1 MKRKIISTVL
11 IAGMVM
17 TGCSAT
23 GTPEATTASATEAT
37 TASATEAVTE
47 AIGETTL
54 TETSE
59 ETSADSAQAGGDLK
73 DGSYD
78 ITVDGRNGKMTVTT
92 VIKDGAIAEVKIG
105 DNTET
110 PEVATTALEQLPQA
124 IVDAGTPFVDA
135 VTGATITSDAI
146 MEAVKGAITAAGG
159 NPDSFS
165 KDTGANKSTEVKEL
179 EADVVVVGAGAA
191 GVSAALTA
199 QQNGANVILLEKAAT
214 PGGVSIIAGGPMGI
228 DSKDQQEAGVAG
240 TFTTA
245 DVLKYWQ
252 DYNCWMDDGQLFYN
266 ISNRSG
272 ETIDWLEENGMEFTF
287 MGTEQAAHADGFQ
300 TYHIYKDQENK
311 AGYYTTLIDKFTEA
325 GGQVYFET
333 PATELK
339 AENDAITGVIATA
352 KDGTTY
358 DISCKAVVLGTG
370 GFGANAEMI
379 EEEVGFPLETFTT
392 GTQTGDGA
400 TMSRA
405 IGAGKGK
412 TIQQY
417 HGVTSYSG
425 IQTGQGKDEIAKA
438 IYMPTSVWVN
448 RRAARFCPEDL
459 NYDTALCSNAAAT
472 QGEYF
477 YSIISEDMV
486 KALEEGGA
494 KALDVDTAV
503 AYEPTI
509 PMFSIDEGWTEFRAA
524 LEDGVSKGIVFK
536 GANVSELA
544 ANMGIDAESLEKT
557 LADYNASCENGT
569 DPVYGKASKYMKSLG
584 EGTLYAVKARP
595 VSLGGIGGVLVN
607 SNLQVIKDDGTV
619 IKGLYAAG
627 NDVAEMFNNSY
638 PLVEGVTMMNA
649 LSGGRICG
657 EEAALY
663 AKG

>member
-17 TGCSAT
+17 TGCAAT
-23 GTPEATTASATEAT
+23 GTPEATTASATEA
-37 TASATEAVTE
+37 ATEA
-47 AIGETTL
+47 AGETTAA
-54 TETSE
+54 ETSE

-73 DGSYD
+73 DGSYE

-92 VIKDGAIAEVKIG
+92 VIKDGAIAEVTIG

-110 PEVATTALEQLPQA
+110 PEVATTALEQLPKA

-179 EADVVVVGAGAA
+179 EADVVVVGAGAT

-557 LADYNASCENGT
+557 LADYNASCENGA

>member
-1 MKRKIISTVL
+1 MNRKLISSVL
-11 IAGMVM
+11 VAGLLM

-23 GTPEATTASATEAT
+23 EVPVQTTAATEAGT
-37 TASATEAVTE
+37 TAAA
-47 AIGETTL
+47 AETTAAADTTAESAGTAAAGAEQSL
-54 TETSE
+54 T
-59 ETSADSAQAGGDLK
+59 

-92 VIKDGAIAEVKIG
+92 VIKDGKISEVKIG

-110 PEVATTALEQLPQA
+110 PEVAAAALEQIPEA
-124 IVDAGTPFVDA
+124 IVAAGNPVVDA

-146 MEAVKGAITAAGG
+146 MEAVKGAIKEAGG
-159 NPDSFS
+159 DPDSFT
-165 KDTGANKSTEVKEL
+165 KGTETAKSTEVKEL
-179 EADVVVVGAGAA
+179 EADVVVVGAGAT

-199 QQNGANVILLEKAAT
+199 QQDGAKVILLEKAAT

-228 DSKDQQEAGVAG
+228 DSKDQKEAGVAG
-240 TFTTA
+240 TFSTA

-266 ISNRSG
+266 IANRSG
-272 ETIDWLEENGMEFTF
+272 ETIDWLEDNGMEFTF

-311 AGYYTTLIDKFTEA
+311 ASYYTTLIDKFTEA
-325 GGQVYFET
+325 GGEVYFET

-339 AENDAITGVIATA
+339 ASDDKITGVVATA

-358 DISCKAVVLGTG
+358 DISCQAVVLGTG

-448 RRAARFCPEDL
+448 QRAARFCPEDL

-477 YSIISEDMV
+477 FSIMSEDMV
-486 KALEEGGA
+486 KAVEEGGA
-494 KALDVDTAV
+494 KALGVDTAV

-509 PMFSIDEGWTEFRAA
+509 PMFSIDEGWTDFRAA
-524 LEDGVSKGIVFK
+524 LEDGVEKGIVFK
-536 GANVSELA
+536 GATVAELA
-544 ANMGIDAESLEKT
+544 DNMGVDAETLEQT
-557 LADYNASCENGT
+557 IAAYNASCEEGS
-569 DPVYGKASKYMKSLG
+569 DPVYGKDAKYMQSLG

-607 SNLQVIKDDGTV
+607 SNLQVIKEDGTV

-638 PLVEGVTMMNA
+638 PIVEGVTMMNA

-657 EEAALY
+657 EEAAKY
-663 AKG
+663 VKG

>member
-37 TASATEAVTE
+37 TASATEALTE
-47 AIGETTL
+47 AIGETTV

-245 DVLKYWQ
+245 DVLKYW
-252 DYNCWMDDGQLFYN
+252 
-266 ISNRSG
+266 
-272 ETIDWLEENGMEFTF
+272 
-287 MGTEQAAHADGFQ
+287 
-300 TYHIYKDQENK
+300 
-311 AGYYTTLIDKFTEA
+311 
-325 GGQVYFET
+325 
-333 PATELK
+333 
-339 AENDAITGVIATA
+339 
-352 KDGTTY
+352 
-358 DISCKAVVLGTG
+358 
-370 GFGANAEMI
+370 
-379 EEEVGFPLETFTT
+379 
-392 GTQTGDGA
+392 
-400 TMSRA
+400 
-405 IGAGKGK
+405 
-412 TIQQY
+412 
-417 HGVTSYSG
+417 
-425 IQTGQGKDEIAKA
+425 
-438 IYMPTSVWVN
+438 
-448 RRAARFCPEDL
+448 
-459 NYDTALCSNAAAT
+459 
-472 QGEYF
+472 
-477 YSIISEDMV
+477 
-486 KALEEGGA
+486 
-494 KALDVDTAV
+494 
-503 AYEPTI
+503 
-509 PMFSIDEGWTEFRAA
+509 
-524 LEDGVSKGIVFK
+524 
-536 GANVSELA
+536 
-544 ANMGIDAESLEKT
+544 
-557 LADYNASCENGT
+557 
-569 DPVYGKASKYMKSLG
+569 
-584 EGTLYAVKARP
+584 
-595 VSLGGIGGVLVN
+595 
-607 SNLQVIKDDGTV
+607 
-619 IKGLYAAG
+619 
-627 NDVAEMFNNSY
+627 
-638 PLVEGVTMMNA
+638 
-649 LSGGRICG
+649 
-657 EEAALY
+657 
-663 AKG
+663 

>member
-1 MKRKIISTVL
+1 MKRELISAALV
-11 IAGMVM
+11 AGMVM
-17 TGCSAT
+17 TGCGANA
-23 GTPEATTASATEAT
+23 TPEATTAAQKEETAKESVSEAAAEKTEETTEAGK
-37 TASATEAVTE
+37 AEAG
-47 AIGETTL
+47 AGL
-54 TETSE
+54 T
-59 ETSADSAQAGGDLK
+59 
-73 DGSYD
+73 DGSYE
-78 ITVDGRNGKMTVTT
+78 ITVDGRNGKLTVTT
-92 VIKDGAIAEVKIG
+92 EIKDGKIAQVKVG

-110 PEVATTALEQLPQA
+110 PEVAAAALEQIPEA
-124 IVDAGTPFVDA
+124 IVSAGSPAVDA
-135 VTGATITSDAI
+135 VTGATITSEAI
-146 MEAVKGAITAAGG
+146 MEAVKQAITVAGG
-159 NPDSFS
+159 DPENFTASE
-165 KDTGANKSTEVKEL
+165 TAKSTEVKDL
-179 EADVVVVGAGAA
+179 KADVVVVGAGAA

-199 QQNGANVILLEKAAT
+199 QQAGADVILLEKTAT

-228 DSKDQQEAGVAG
+228 DSKEQEKAGIAG

-266 ISNRSG
+266 IANRSG
-272 ETIDWLEENGMEFTF
+272 ETIDWLQENGMEFAF

-311 AGYYTTLIDKFTEA
+311 LGYYTKLVDKFKA
-325 GGQVYFET
+325 DGGQVFFET

-339 AENDAITGVIATA
+339 AEDDRITGVVATA
-352 KDGTTY
+352 KDGTKY
-358 DISCKAVVLGTG
+358 EISCDAVVLGTG
-370 GFGANAEMI
+370 GFGANADMI

-472 QGEYF
+472 QGEYYF
-477 YSIISEDMV
+477 SIISEDMV
-486 KALEEGGA
+486 KALEESGA
-494 KALDVDTAV
+494 KALDVDIPV

-509 PMFSIDEGWTEFRAA
+509 PMFSIDEGWTGFRAA
-524 LEDGVSKGIVFK
+524 LEDGVQKGIVFK
-536 GANVSELA
+536 GNSVKELA
-544 ANMGIDAESLEKT
+544 ENMGVDVETLEKT
-557 LADYNASCENGT
+557 LADYNASCEKGV

-584 EGTLYAVKARP
+584 DGALYAVKARP

-627 NDVAEMFNNSY
+627 NDVAEMYNNSY
-638 PLVEGVTMMNA
+638 PLVEGVSMMNA
-649 LSGGRICG
+649 LTGGRICG
-657 EEAALY
+657 EEAANY
-663 AKG
+663 VKG

>member
-17 TGCSAT
+17 TGCAAT
-23 GTPEATTASATEAT
+23 GTPEATTASATEA
-37 TASATEAVTE
+37 STEA
-47 AIGETTL
+47 AGETTAAA
-54 TETSE
+54 ETGE
-59 ETSADSAQAGGDLK
+59 ETQADGAEAGGDLK

-179 EADVVVVGAGAA
+179 EADVVVVGAGAT

-557 LADYNASCENGT
+557 LADYNASCENGA

-657 EEAALY
+657 EEAANY

>member
-1 MKRKIISTVL
+1 
-11 IAGMVM
+11 M
-17 TGCSAT
+17 TGCAAT
-23 GTPEATTASATEAT
+23 GTPEATTAST
-37 TASATEAVTE
+37 TKAVTE
-47 AIGETTL
+47 AAGETTV

-165 KDTGANKSTEVKEL
+165 KDTGTNKSTEVKEL
-179 EADVVVVGAGAA
+179 EADVVVVGAGAT

-524 LEDGVSKGIVFK
+524 LEDGVSQGIVFK

-544 ANMGIDAESLEKT
+544 ANMGIDAETLEKT
-557 LADYNASCENGT
+557 LADYNASCENGA

-657 EEAALY
+657 EEAANY

>member
-1 MKRKIISTVL
+1 MKRELISAAL
-11 IAGMVM
+11 AAGMVM
-17 TGCSAT
+17 TGCGAT
-23 GTPEATTASATEAT
+23 TTPEATTAAQNTETTAEQTTSEAAAEKTEETTEAGK
-37 TASATEAVTE
+37 AEAG
-47 AIGETTL
+47 AGL
-54 TETSE
+54 T
-59 ETSADSAQAGGDLK
+59 
-73 DGSYD
+73 DGSYE
-78 ITVDGRNGKMTVTT
+78 ITVDGRNGKLTVTT
-92 VIKDGAIAEVKIG
+92 EIKDGKIAQVKVG

-110 PEVATTALEQLPQA
+110 PEVAAAALEQIPEA
-124 IVDAGTPFVDA
+124 IVSAGSPAVDA
-135 VTGATITSDAI
+135 VTGATITSEAI
-146 MEAVKGAITAAGG
+146 MEAVKQAITAAGG
-159 NPDSFS
+159 DPENFTASE
-165 KDTGANKSTEVKEL
+165 TAKSTEVKDL
-179 EADVVVVGAGAA
+179 KADVVVVGAGAA

-199 QQNGANVILLEKAAT
+199 QQAGAEVILLEKAAT

-228 DSKDQQEAGVAG
+228 DSKDQKEAGVAG

-266 ISNRSG
+266 IANRSG
-272 ETIDWLEENGMEFTF
+272 ETIDWLEDNGMEFTF

-311 AGYYTTLIDKFTEA
+311 LGYYTKLVDKFKA
-325 GGQVYFET
+325 DGGQVFFET

-339 AENDAITGVIATA
+339 AENDKITGVVAVS

-358 DISCKAVVLGTG
+358 EISCDAVVLGTG
-370 GFGANAEMI
+370 GFGANADMI

-472 QGEYF
+472 QGEYYF
-477 YSIISEDMV
+477 SIISEDMV

-494 KALDVDTAV
+494 KALDVDIPV

-509 PMFSIDEGWTEFRAA
+509 PMFSIDEGWTGFRAA
-524 LEDGVSKGIVFK
+524 LEDGVQKGIVFK
-536 GANVSELA
+536 GNSVKELA
-544 ANMGIDAESLEKT
+544 ENMGVDVETLEKT
-557 LADYNASCENGT
+557 LADYNASCEKGV

-584 EGTLYAVKARP
+584 DGVLYAVKARP

-627 NDVAEMFNNSY
+627 NDVAEMYNNSY
-638 PLVEGVTMMNA
+638 PLVEGVSMMNA
-649 LSGGRICG
+649 LTGGRICG
-657 EEAALY
+657 EEAANY
-663 AKG
+663 VKG

>member
-1 MKRKIISTVL
+1 MKRELISAAL
-11 IAGMVM
+11 AAGMVM
-17 TGCSAT
+17 TGCGAT
-23 GTPEATTASATEAT
+23 TTPEATTAAQNTETTAEQTTSEAAAEKTEETTEAGK
-37 TASATEAVTE
+37 AEAG
-47 AIGETTL
+47 AGL
-54 TETSE
+54 T
-59 ETSADSAQAGGDLK
+59 
-73 DGSYD
+73 DGSYE
-78 ITVDGRNGKMTVTT
+78 ITVDGRNGKLTVTT
-92 VIKDGAIAEVKIG
+92 EIKDGKIAQVKIG

-110 PEVATTALEQLPQA
+110 PEVAAAALEQIPEA
-124 IVDAGTPFVDA
+124 IVSAGSPAVDA
-135 VTGATITSDAI
+135 VTGATITSEAI
-146 MEAVKGAITAAGG
+146 MEAVKQAITAAGG
-159 NPDSFS
+159 DPENFTASE
-165 KDTGANKSTEVKEL
+165 TAKSTEVKDL
-179 EADVVVVGAGAA
+179 KADVVVVGAGAT

-199 QQNGANVILLEKAAT
+199 QQAGADVILLEKAAT

-228 DSKDQQEAGVAG
+228 DSKEQEKAGVAG

-266 ISNRSG
+266 IASRSG
-272 ETIDWLEENGMEFTF
+272 EVIDWLQENGMEFTF
-287 MGTEQAAHADGFQ
+287 MGTEQAAHADGYK

-311 AGYYTTLIDKFTEA
+311 LGYYTKLVDKFKEE
-325 GGQVYFET
+325 GGKVFFET

-339 AENDAITGVIATA
+339 AEDDRITGVVATA
-352 KDGTTY
+352 KDGTKY
-358 DISCKAVVLGTG
+358 EISCDAVVLGTG
-370 GFGANAEMI
+370 GFGANADMI

-472 QGEYF
+472 QGEYYF
-477 YSIISEDMV
+477 SIISEDMV

-494 KALDVDTAV
+494 KALDVDIPV

-509 PMFSIDEGWTEFRAA
+509 PMFSIDEGWTGFRAA
-524 LEDGVSKGIVFK
+524 LEDGAQKGIVFK
-536 GANVSELA
+536 GNSVKELA
-544 ANMGIDAESLEKT
+544 ENMGVDAETLEKT
-557 LADYNASCENGT
+557 LADYNASCEKGV

-584 EGTLYAVKARP
+584 DGVLYAVKARP

-627 NDVAEMFNNSY
+627 NDVAEMYNNSY
-638 PLVEGVTMMNA
+638 PLVEGVSMMNA
-649 LSGGRICG
+649 LTGGRICG
-657 EEAALY
+657 EEAANY
-663 AKG
+663 VKG

>member
-1 MKRKIISTVL
+1 MKRELISAAL
-11 IAGMVM
+11 AAGMVM
-17 TGCSAT
+17 TGCGAT
-23 GTPEATTASATEAT
+23 TTPEATTAAQNTETTAEQTTSEAAAEKTEETTEAGK
-37 TASATEAVTE
+37 AEAG
-47 AIGETTL
+47 AGL
-54 TETSE
+54 T
-59 ETSADSAQAGGDLK
+59 
-73 DGSYD
+73 DGSYE
-78 ITVDGRNGKMTVTT
+78 ITVDGRNGKLTVTT
-92 VIKDGAIAEVKIG
+92 EIKDGKIAQVKVG

-110 PEVATTALEQLPQA
+110 PEVAAAALEQIPEA
-124 IVDAGTPFVDA
+124 IVSAGSPAVDA
-135 VTGATITSDAI
+135 VTGATITSEAI
-146 MEAVKGAITAAGG
+146 MEAVKQAITAAGG
-159 NPDSFS
+159 DPENFTASE
-165 KDTGANKSTEVKEL
+165 TAKSTEVKEL
-179 EADVVVVGAGAA
+179 KADVVVVGAGAA

-199 QQNGANVILLEKAAT
+199 QQAGVDVILLEKAAT

-228 DSKDQQEAGVAG
+228 DSKEQEKAGVAG

-266 ISNRSG
+266 IANRSG
-272 ETIDWLEENGMEFTF
+272 ETIDWLQENGMEFAF

-311 AGYYTTLIDKFTEA
+311 LGYYTKLVDKFKA
-325 GGQVYFET
+325 DGGQVFFET

-339 AENDAITGVIATA
+339 AEDDRITGVVATA
-352 KDGTTY
+352 KDGTKY
-358 DISCKAVVLGTG
+358 EISCDAVVLGTG
-370 GFGANAEMI
+370 GFGANADMI

-448 RRAARFCPEDL
+448 KRAARFCPEDL

-472 QGEYF
+472 QGEYYF
-477 YSIISEDMV
+477 SIISEDMV

-494 KALDVDTAV
+494 KALDVDIPV

-509 PMFSIDEGWTEFRAA
+509 PMFSIDEGWTGFRAA
-524 LEDGVSKGIVFK
+524 LEDGVQKGIVFK
-536 GANVSELA
+536 GNSVKELA
-544 ANMGIDAESLEKT
+544 ENMGVDAETLEKT
-557 LADYNASCENGT
+557 LADYNASCEKGV
-569 DPVYGKASKYMKSLG
+569 DPVYGKDSKYMKSLG
-584 EGTLYAVKARP
+584 DGVLYAVKARP

-627 NDVAEMFNNSY
+627 NDVAEMYNNSY
-638 PLVEGVTMMNA
+638 PLVEGVSMMNA
-649 LSGGRICG
+649 LTGGRICG
-657 EEAALY
+657 EEAANY
-663 AKG
+663 VKG

>member
-1 MKRKIISTVL
+1 MKRELISAAL
-11 IAGMVM
+11 AAGMVM
-17 TGCSAT
+17 TGCGAT
-23 GTPEATTASATEAT
+23 TTPEATTAAQNTETTAEQTTSEAAAEKTEETTEAGK
-37 TASATEAVTE
+37 AEAG
-47 AIGETTL
+47 AGL
-54 TETSE
+54 T
-59 ETSADSAQAGGDLK
+59 
-73 DGSYD
+73 DGSYE
-78 ITVDGRNGKMTVTT
+78 ITVDGRNGKLTVTT
-92 VIKDGAIAEVKIG
+92 EIKDGKIAQVKVG

-110 PEVATTALEQLPQA
+110 PEVAAAALEQIPEA
-124 IVDAGTPFVDA
+124 IVSAGSPAVDA
-135 VTGATITSDAI
+135 VTGATITSEAI
-146 MEAVKGAITAAGG
+146 MEAVKQAITAAGG
-159 NPDSFS
+159 DPENFTASE
-165 KDTGANKSTEVKEL
+165 TAKSTEVKDL
-179 EADVVVVGAGAA
+179 KADVVVVGAGAT

-199 QQNGANVILLEKAAT
+199 QQAGADVILLEKAAT

-228 DSKDQQEAGVAG
+228 DSKEQKEAGVAG

-266 ISNRSG
+266 IANRSG
-272 ETIDWLEENGMEFTF
+272 ETIDWLEDNGMEFTF
-287 MGTEQAAHADGFQ
+287 MGIEQAAHADGFQ

-311 AGYYTTLIDKFTEA
+311 LGYYTKLVDKFKA
-325 GGQVYFET
+325 DGGQVFFET

-339 AENDAITGVIATA
+339 AENDKITGVVAVS

-358 DISCKAVVLGTG
+358 EISCDAVVLGTG
-370 GFGANAEMI
+370 GFGANADMI

-472 QGEYF
+472 QGEYYF
-477 YSIISEDMV
+477 SIISEDMV

-524 LEDGVSKGIVFK
+524 LEEGVQKGIVFK
-536 GANVSELA
+536 GDSVKELA
-544 ANMGIDAESLEKT
+544 ENMGVDAETLEKT
-557 LADYNASCENGT
+557 LADYNASCEKGV

-627 NDVAEMFNNSY
+627 NDVAEMYNNSY
-638 PLVEGVTMMNA
+638 PLVEGVSMMNA
-649 LSGGRICG
+649 LTGGRICG
-657 EEAALY
+657 EEAANY
-663 AKG
+663 VKG

>member
-1 MKRKIISTVL
+1 MKRELISAAL
-11 IAGMVM
+11 AAGMVM
-17 TGCSAT
+17 TGCGAT
-23 GTPEATTASATEAT
+23 TTPEATTAAQNTETTAEQTTSEAAAEKTEETTEAGK
-37 TASATEAVTE
+37 AEAG
-47 AIGETTL
+47 AGL
-54 TETSE
+54 T
-59 ETSADSAQAGGDLK
+59 
-73 DGSYD
+73 DGSYE
-78 ITVDGRNGKMTVTT
+78 ITVDGRNGKLTVTT
-92 VIKDGAIAEVKIG
+92 EIKDGKIAQVKVG

-110 PEVATTALEQLPQA
+110 PEVAAAALEQIPEA
-124 IVDAGTPFVDA
+124 IVSAGSPAVDA
-135 VTGATITSDAI
+135 VTGATITSEAI
-146 MEAVKGAITAAGG
+146 MEAVKQAITAAGG
-159 NPDSFS
+159 DPENFTASE
-165 KDTGANKSTEVKEL
+165 TAKSTEVKDL
-179 EADVVVVGAGAA
+179 KADVVVVGAGAA

-199 QQNGANVILLEKAAT
+199 QQAGADVILLEKAAT

-228 DSKDQQEAGVAG
+228 DSKEQEKAGVAG

-266 ISNRSG
+266 IANRSG
-272 ETIDWLEENGMEFTF
+272 ETIDWLQENGMEFTF

-311 AGYYTTLIDKFTEA
+311 LGYYTKLVDKFKA
-325 GGQVYFET
+325 DGGQVFFET

-339 AENDAITGVIATA
+339 AEDDRITGVVATA
-352 KDGTTY
+352 KDGTKY
-358 DISCKAVVLGTG
+358 EISCDAVVLGTG
-370 GFGANAEMI
+370 GFGANADMI

-448 RRAARFCPEDL
+448 KRAARFCPEDL

-472 QGEYF
+472 QGEYYF
-477 YSIISEDMV
+477 SIISEDMV

-494 KALDVDTAV
+494 KALDVDIPV

-509 PMFSIDEGWTEFRAA
+509 PMFSIDEGWTGFRAA
-524 LEDGVSKGIVFK
+524 LEDGVQKGIVFK
-536 GANVSELA
+536 GNSVKELA
-544 ANMGIDAESLEKT
+544 ENMGVDAETLEKT
-557 LADYNASCENGT
+557 LADYNASCEKGV

-584 EGTLYAVKARP
+584 DGVLYAVKARP

-627 NDVAEMFNNSY
+627 NDVAEMYNNSY
-638 PLVEGVTMMNA
+638 PLVEGVSMMNA
-649 LSGGRICG
+649 LTGGRICG
-657 EEAALY
+657 EEAANY
-663 AKG
+663 VKG

>member
-1 MKRKIISTVL
+1 MKRELISAALV
-11 IAGMVM
+11 AGMVM

-23 GTPEATTASATEAT
+23 TTPEATTAAQNTETTAEQTTSEAAAEKTEETTEAGK
-37 TASATEAVTE
+37 AEAG
-47 AIGETTL
+47 AGL
-54 TETSE
+54 T
-59 ETSADSAQAGGDLK
+59 
-73 DGSYD
+73 DGSYE
-78 ITVDGRNGKMTVTT
+78 ITVDGRNGKLTVTT
-92 VIKDGAIAEVKIG
+92 EIKDGKIAQVKVG

-110 PEVATTALEQLPQA
+110 PEVAAAALEQIPEA
-124 IVDAGTPFVDA
+124 IVSAGSPAVDA
-135 VTGATITSDAI
+135 VTGATITSEAI
-146 MEAVKGAITAAGG
+146 MEAVKQAITAAGG
-159 NPDSFS
+159 DPENFTASE
-165 KDTGANKSTEVKEL
+165 TAKSTEVKDL
-179 EADVVVVGAGAA
+179 KADVVVVGAGAT

-199 QQNGANVILLEKAAT
+199 QQAGADVILLEKAAT

-228 DSKDQQEAGVAG
+228 DSKEQEKAGVAG

-266 ISNRSG
+266 IANRSG
-272 ETIDWLEENGMEFTF
+272 ETIDWLQENGMEFTF

-311 AGYYTTLIDKFTEA
+311 LGYYTKLVDKFKA
-325 GGQVYFET
+325 DGGQVFFET

-339 AENDAITGVIATA
+339 AEDDRITGVVATA
-352 KDGTTY
+352 KDGTKY
-358 DISCKAVVLGTG
+358 EISCDAVVLGTG
-370 GFGANAEMI
+370 GFGANADMI

-472 QGEYF
+472 QGEYYF
-477 YSIISEDMV
+477 SIISEDMV

-494 KALDVDTAV
+494 KALDVDIPV

-509 PMFSIDEGWTEFRAA
+509 PMFSIDEGWTGFRAA
-524 LEDGVSKGIVFK
+524 LEDGVQKGIVFK
-536 GANVSELA
+536 GNSVKELA
-544 ANMGIDAESLEKT
+544 ENMGVDAETLEKT
-557 LADYNASCENGT
+557 LADYNASCEKGV

-584 EGTLYAVKARP
+584 DGVLYAVKARP

-627 NDVAEMFNNSY
+627 NDVAEMYNNSY

-649 LSGGRICG
+649 LTGGRICG
-657 EEAALY
+657 EEAANY
-663 AKG
+663 VKG

>member
-1 MKRKIISTVL
+1 MKYGRNIMKRKIISTVL

-17 TGCSAT
+17 TGCAAT
-23 GTPEATTASATEAT
+23 GTPEATTASATEA
-37 TASATEAVTE
+37 ATEA
-47 AIGETTL
+47 AGETTV

-92 VIKDGAIAEVKIG
+92 VIKDGTIAEVKIG

-179 EADVVVVGAGAA
+179 EADVVVVGAGAT

-544 ANMGIDAESLEKT
+544 ANMGIDAETLEKT
-557 LADYNASCENGT
+557 LADYNASCENGA

-584 EGTLYAVKARP
+584 DGTLYAVKARP

>member
-23 GTPEATTASATEAT
+23 GTPEATTASATEA
-37 TASATEAVTE
+37 ATEA
-47 AIGETTL
+47 AGETTAAA
-54 TETSE
+54 ETSE
-59 ETSADSAQAGGDLK
+59 ETQADGTEAGGDLK

-179 EADVVVVGAGAA
+179 EADVVVVGAGAT

-339 AENDAITGVIATA
+339 SENDAITGVIATA

-544 ANMGIDAESLEKT
+544 ANMGIDAETLEKT
-557 LADYNASCENGT
+557 LADYNDSCENGV

-584 EGTLYAVKARP
+584 NGTLYAVKARP

>member
-17 TGCSAT
+17 TGCAAT
-23 GTPEATTASATEAT
+23 GTPEATTASTTETATA
-37 TASATEAVTE
+37 AA
-47 AIGETTL
+47 GETTAAA
-54 TETSE
+54 ETGE
-59 ETSADSAQAGGDLK
+59 ETQADGAEAGGDLK

-92 VIKDGAIAEVKIG
+92 VIKDGAIAEVTIG

-110 PEVATTALEQLPQA
+110 PEVATTALEQLPKA

-179 EADVVVVGAGAA
+179 EADVVVVGAGAT

-544 ANMGIDAESLEKT
+544 ANMGIDAETLEKT
-557 LADYNASCENGT
+557 LADYNASCENGV
-569 DPVYGKASKYMKSLG
+569 DPVYGKASKYLKSLG
-584 EGTLYAVKARP
+584 DGTLYAVKARP

-657 EEAALY
+657 EEAANY

>member
-17 TGCSAT
+17 TGCAAT
-23 GTPEATTASATEAT
+23 GTPEATTASATEA
-37 TASATEAVTE
+37 VTE
-47 AIGETTL
+47 AAGETTV

-179 EADVVVVGAGAA
+179 EADVVVVGAGAT

-557 LADYNASCENGT
+557 LADYNASCENGA

-657 EEAALY
+657 EEAANY

>member
-23 GTPEATTASATEAT
+23 GTPEATTASATEA
-37 TASATEAVTE
+37 VTE
-47 AIGETTL
+47 AIGETTV

-179 EADVVVVGAGAA
+179 EADVVVVGAGAT

-557 LADYNASCENGT
+557 LADYNASCENGA

>member
-1 MKRKIISTVL
+1 MKRELISAAL
-11 IAGMVM
+11 AAGMVM
-17 TGCSAT
+17 TGCGAT
-23 GTPEATTASATEAT
+23 TTPEATTAAQNTETTAEQTTSEAAAEKTEETTEAGK
-37 TASATEAVTE
+37 AEAG
-47 AIGETTL
+47 AGL
-54 TETSE
+54 T
-59 ETSADSAQAGGDLK
+59 
-73 DGSYD
+73 DGSYE
-78 ITVDGRNGKMTVTT
+78 ITVDGRNGKLTVTT
-92 VIKDGAIAEVKIG
+92 EIKDGKIAQVKVG

-110 PEVATTALEQLPQA
+110 PEVAAAALEQIPEA
-124 IVDAGTPFVDA
+124 IVSAGSPAVDA
-135 VTGATITSDAI
+135 VTGATITSEAI
-146 MEAVKGAITAAGG
+146 MEAVKQAITAAGG
-159 NPDSFS
+159 DPENFTASE
-165 KDTGANKSTEVKEL
+165 TAKSTEVKDL
-179 EADVVVVGAGAA
+179 KADVVVVGAGAT

-199 QQNGANVILLEKAAT
+199 QQAGADVILLEKAAT

-228 DSKDQQEAGVAG
+228 DSKEQEKAGVAG

-266 ISNRSG
+266 IANRSG
-272 ETIDWLEENGMEFTF
+272 ETIDWLQENGMEFTF

-311 AGYYTTLIDKFTEA
+311 LGYYTKLVDKFKA
-325 GGQVYFET
+325 DGGQVFFET

-339 AENDAITGVIATA
+339 AEDDRITGVVATA
-352 KDGTTY
+352 KDGTKY
-358 DISCKAVVLGTG
+358 EISCDAVVLGTG
-370 GFGANAEMI
+370 GFGANADMI

-472 QGEYF
+472 QGEYYF
-477 YSIISEDMV
+477 SIISEDMV

-494 KALDVDTAV
+494 KALDVDIPV

-509 PMFSIDEGWTEFRAA
+509 PMFSIDEGWTGFRAA
-524 LEDGVSKGIVFK
+524 LEDGVQKGIVFK
-536 GANVSELA
+536 GNSVKELA
-544 ANMGIDAESLEKT
+544 ENMGVDAETLEKT
-557 LADYNASCENGT
+557 LADYNASCEKGV

-584 EGTLYAVKARP
+584 DGVLYAVKARP

-627 NDVAEMFNNSY
+627 NDVAEMYNNSY

-649 LSGGRICG
+649 LTGGRICG
-657 EEAALY
+657 EEAANY
-663 AKG
+663 VKG

>member
-1 MKRKIISTVL
+1 MKYGRNIMKRKIISTVL

-23 GTPEATTASATEAT
+23 GTPEATTASATEA
-37 TASATEAVTE
+37 ATEA
-47 AIGETTL
+47 AGETTAAA
-54 TETSE
+54 ETSE
-59 ETSADSAQAGGDLK
+59 ETQADGTEAGGDLK

-179 EADVVVVGAGAA
+179 EADVVVVGAGAT

-228 DSKDQQEAGVAG
+228 DSKDQQDAGVAG

-311 AGYYTTLIDKFTEA
+311 AGYYTTLVDKFTEA

-544 ANMGIDAESLEKT
+544 ANMGVDAETLEKT

>member
-1 MKRKIISTVL
+1 MKRELISAAL
-11 IAGMVM
+11 AAGMVM
-17 TGCSAT
+17 TGCGAT
-23 GTPEATTASATEAT
+23 TTPEATTAAQNTETTAEQTTSEAAAEKTEETTEAGK
-37 TASATEAVTE
+37 AEAG
-47 AIGETTL
+47 AGL
-54 TETSE
+54 T
-59 ETSADSAQAGGDLK
+59 
-73 DGSYD
+73 DGSYE
-78 ITVDGRNGKMTVTT
+78 ITVDGRNGKLTVTT
-92 VIKDGAIAEVKIG
+92 EIKDGKIAQVKVG

-110 PEVATTALEQLPQA
+110 PEVAAAALEQIPEA
-124 IVDAGTPFVDA
+124 IVSAGSPAVDA
-135 VTGATITSDAI
+135 VTGATITSEAI
-146 MEAVKGAITAAGG
+146 MEAVKQAITAAGG
-159 NPDSFS
+159 DPENFTPSE
-165 KDTGANKSTEVKEL
+165 TAKSTEVKDL
-179 EADVVVVGAGAA
+179 KADVVVVGAGAT

-199 QQNGANVILLEKAAT
+199 QQAGADVILLEKAAT

-228 DSKDQQEAGVAG
+228 DSKEQEKAGVAG

-266 ISNRSG
+266 IASRSG
-272 ETIDWLEENGMEFTF
+272 EVIDWLQENGMEFTF
-287 MGTEQAAHADGFQ
+287 MGTEQAAHADGYK

-311 AGYYTTLIDKFTEA
+311 LGYYTKLVDKFKEE
-325 GGQVYFET
+325 GGKVFFET

-339 AENDAITGVIATA
+339 AEDDRITGVVATA
-352 KDGTTY
+352 KDGTKY
-358 DISCKAVVLGTG
+358 EISCDAVVLGTG
-370 GFGANAEMI
+370 GFGANADMI

-472 QGEYF
+472 QGEYYF
-477 YSIISEDMV
+477 SIISEDMV

-494 KALDVDTAV
+494 KALDVDIPV

-509 PMFSIDEGWTEFRAA
+509 PMFSIDEGWTGFRAA
-524 LEDGVSKGIVFK
+524 LEDGVQKGIVFK
-536 GANVSELA
+536 GNSVKELA
-544 ANMGIDAESLEKT
+544 ENMGVDVETLEKT
-557 LADYNASCENGT
+557 LADYNASCEKGV

-584 EGTLYAVKARP
+584 DGVLYAVKARP

-627 NDVAEMFNNSY
+627 NDVAEMYNNSY
-638 PLVEGVTMMNA
+638 PLVEGVSMMNA
-649 LSGGRICG
+649 LTGGRICG
-657 EEAALY
+657 EEAANY
-663 AKG
+663 VKG

>member
-1 MKRKIISTVL
+1 MNRKLISSVL
-11 IAGMVM
+11 VAGLLM

-23 GTPEATTASATEAT
+23 EVPEQTIAAATEAGT
-37 TASATEAVTE
+37 TAAAAETTAAADTTAASADTEAAGAE
-47 AIGETTL
+47 QSL
-54 TETSE
+54 T
-59 ETSADSAQAGGDLK
+59 

-92 VIKDGAIAEVKIG
+92 VIKDGKISEVKVV

-110 PEVATTALEQLPQA
+110 PEVAAAALEQIPEE
-124 IVDAGTPFVDA
+124 IVAAGSPVVDA

-146 MEAVKGAITAAGG
+146 MEAVKGAIKEAGG
-159 NPDSFS
+159 DPDSFTKS
-165 KDTGANKSTEVKEL
+165 TDTAKSTEVKEL
-179 EADVVVVGAGAA
+179 EADVVVVGAGAT

-199 QQNGANVILLEKAAT
+199 QQDGAKVILLEKAAT

-240 TFTTA
+240 TFSTA

-266 ISNRSG
+266 IANRSG
-272 ETIDWLEENGMEFTF
+272 ETIDWLEDNGMEFTF

-300 TYHIYKDQENK
+300 TYHIYADQENK

-325 GGQVYFET
+325 GGEVYFET

-339 AENDAITGVIATA
+339 ASDDKITGVVATA

-448 RRAARFCPEDL
+448 QRAARFCPEDL

-477 YSIISEDMV
+477 FSIMSDDMV
-486 KALEEGGA
+486 KAVEEGGA
-494 KALDVDTAV
+494 KALGVDTAV

-509 PMFSIDEGWTEFRAA
+509 PMFSIDEGWTDFRAA
-524 LEDGVSKGIVFK
+524 LEDGVEKGIVFK
-536 GANVSELA
+536 GDSVAELA
-544 ANMGIDAESLEKT
+544 ENMGVDAETLEQT
-557 LADYNASCENGT
+557 IAAYNASCDEGS
-569 DPVYGKASKYMKSLG
+569 DPVYGKDAKYMKSLG

-607 SNLQVIKDDGTV
+607 SNLQVIKEDGTV

-638 PLVEGVTMMNA
+638 PIVEGVTMMNA

-657 EEAALY
+657 EEAAKY
-663 AKG
+663 VKG

>member
-1 MKRKIISTVL
+1 MKRELISAAL
-11 IAGMVM
+11 AAGMVM

-23 GTPEATTASATEAT
+23 TTPEATTAAQNTETTAEQTTSEAAAEKTEETTEAGK
-37 TASATEAVTE
+37 AEAG
-47 AIGETTL
+47 AGL
-54 TETSE
+54 T
-59 ETSADSAQAGGDLK
+59 
-73 DGSYD
+73 DGSYE
-78 ITVDGRNGKMTVTT
+78 ITVDGRNGKLTVTT
-92 VIKDGAIAEVKIG
+92 EIKDGKIAQVKVG

-110 PEVATTALEQLPQA
+110 PEVAAAALEQIPEA
-124 IVDAGTPFVDA
+124 IVSAGSPAVDA
-135 VTGATITSDAI
+135 VTGATITSEAI
-146 MEAVKGAITAAGG
+146 MEAVKQAITAAGG
-159 NPDSFS
+159 DPENFTASE
-165 KDTGANKSTEVKEL
+165 TAKSTEVKDL
-179 EADVVVVGAGAA
+179 KADVVVVGAGAT

-199 QQNGANVILLEKAAT
+199 QQAGADVILLEKAAT

-228 DSKDQQEAGVAG
+228 DSKEQEKAGVAG

-266 ISNRSG
+266 IANRSG
-272 ETIDWLEENGMEFTF
+272 ETIDWLQENGMEFTF

-311 AGYYTTLIDKFTEA
+311 LGYYTKLVDKFKA
-325 GGQVYFET
+325 DGGQVFFET

-339 AENDAITGVIATA
+339 AEDDRITGVVATA
-352 KDGTTY
+352 KDGTKY
-358 DISCKAVVLGTG
+358 EISCDAVVLGTG
-370 GFGANAEMI
+370 GFGANADMI

-472 QGEYF
+472 QGEYYF
-477 YSIISEDMV
+477 SIISEDMV

-494 KALDVDTAV
+494 KALDVDIPV

-509 PMFSIDEGWTEFRAA
+509 PMFSIDEGWTGFRAA
-524 LEDGVSKGIVFK
+524 LEDGVQKGIVFK
-536 GANVSELA
+536 GNSVKELA
-544 ANMGIDAESLEKT
+544 ENMGVDAETLEKT
-557 LADYNASCENGT
+557 LADYNASCEKGV

-584 EGTLYAVKARP
+584 DGVLYAVKARP

-627 NDVAEMFNNSY
+627 NDVAEMYNNSY

-649 LSGGRICG
+649 LTGGRICG
-657 EEAALY
+657 EEAANY
-663 AKG
+663 VKG

>member
-1 MKRKIISTVL
+1 MKRELISAAL
-11 IAGMVM
+11 AAGMVM
-17 TGCSAT
+17 TGCGAT
-23 GTPEATTASATEAT
+23 TTPEATTAAQNTETTAEQTTSEAAAEKTEETTEAGK
-37 TASATEAVTE
+37 AEAG
-47 AIGETTL
+47 AGL
-54 TETSE
+54 T
-59 ETSADSAQAGGDLK
+59 
-73 DGSYD
+73 DGSYE
-78 ITVDGRNGKMTVTT
+78 ITVDGRNGKLTVTT
-92 VIKDGAIAEVKIG
+92 EIKDGKIAQVKVG

-110 PEVATTALEQLPQA
+110 PEVAAAALEQIPEA
-124 IVDAGTPFVDA
+124 IVSAGSPAVDA
-135 VTGATITSDAI
+135 VTGATITSEAI
-146 MEAVKGAITAAGG
+146 MEAVKQAITAAGG
-159 NPDSFS
+159 DPENFTASE
-165 KDTGANKSTEVKEL
+165 TAKSTEVKEL
-179 EADVVVVGAGAA
+179 KADVVVVGAGAA

-199 QQNGANVILLEKAAT
+199 QQAGVDVILLEKAAT

-228 DSKDQQEAGVAG
+228 DSKEQKEAGVAG

-266 ISNRSG
+266 IANRSG
-272 ETIDWLEENGMEFTF
+272 ETIDWLQENGMEFAF

-311 AGYYTTLIDKFTEA
+311 LGYYTKLVDKFKA
-325 GGQVYFET
+325 DGGQVFFET

-339 AENDAITGVIATA
+339 AEDDRITGVVATA
-352 KDGTTY
+352 KDGTKY
-358 DISCKAVVLGTG
+358 EISCDAVVLGTG
-370 GFGANAEMI
+370 GFGANADMI

-448 RRAARFCPEDL
+448 KRAARFCPEDL

-472 QGEYF
+472 QGEYYF
-477 YSIISEDMV
+477 SIISEDMV

-494 KALDVDTAV
+494 KALDVDIPV

-509 PMFSIDEGWTEFRAA
+509 PMFSIDEGWTGFRAA
-524 LEDGVSKGIVFK
+524 LEDGVQKGIVFK
-536 GANVSELA
+536 GNSVKELA
-544 ANMGIDAESLEKT
+544 ENMGVDAETLEKT
-557 LADYNASCENGT
+557 LADYNASCEKGV
-569 DPVYGKASKYMKSLG
+569 DPVYGKDSKYMKSLG
-584 EGTLYAVKARP
+584 DGVLYAVKARP

-627 NDVAEMFNNSY
+627 NDVAEMYNNSY
-638 PLVEGVTMMNA
+638 PLVEGVSMMNA
-649 LSGGRICG
+649 LTGGRICG
-657 EEAALY
+657 EEAANY
-663 AKG
+663 VKG

>member
-1 MKRKIISTVL
+1 
-11 IAGMVM
+11 M

-23 GTPEATTASATEAT
+23 GTPEATTASATEA
-37 TASATEAVTE
+37 ATEA
-47 AIGETTL
+47 AGETTAAA
-54 TETSE
+54 ETSE
-59 ETSADSAQAGGDLK
+59 ETQADGTEAGGDLK

-179 EADVVVVGAGAA
+179 EADVVVVGAGAT

-544 ANMGIDAESLEKT
+544 ANMGVDAETLEKT
-557 LADYNASCENGT
+557 LADYNASCENGA

>member
-1 MKRKIISTVL
+1 MKRELISAAL
-11 IAGMVM
+11 AAGMVM
-17 TGCSAT
+17 TGCGAT
-23 GTPEATTASATEAT
+23 TTPEATTAAQNTETTAEQTTSEAAAEKTEETTEAGK
-37 TASATEAVTE
+37 AEAG
-47 AIGETTL
+47 AGL
-54 TETSE
+54 T
-59 ETSADSAQAGGDLK
+59 
-73 DGSYD
+73 DGSYE
-78 ITVDGRNGKMTVTT
+78 ITVDGRNGKLTVTT
-92 VIKDGAIAEVKIG
+92 EIKDGKIAQVKVG

-110 PEVATTALEQLPQA
+110 PEVAAAALEQIPEA
-124 IVDAGTPFVDA
+124 IVSAGSPAVDA
-135 VTGATITSDAI
+135 VTGATITSEAI
-146 MEAVKGAITAAGG
+146 MEAVKQAITAAGG
-159 NPDSFS
+159 DPENFTPSE
-165 KDTGANKSTEVKEL
+165 TAKSTEVKDL
-179 EADVVVVGAGAA
+179 KADVVVVGAGAT

-199 QQNGANVILLEKAAT
+199 QQAGADVILLEKAAT

-228 DSKDQQEAGVAG
+228 DSKEQEKAGVAG

-266 ISNRSG
+266 IASRSG
-272 ETIDWLEENGMEFTF
+272 EVIDWLQENGMEFTF
-287 MGTEQAAHADGFQ
+287 MGTEQAAHADGYK

-311 AGYYTTLIDKFTEA
+311 LGYYTKLVDKFKEE
-325 GGQVYFET
+325 GGKVFFET

-339 AENDAITGVIATA
+339 AEDDRITGVVATA
-352 KDGTTY
+352 KDGTKY
-358 DISCKAVVLGTG
+358 EISCDAVVLGTG
-370 GFGANAEMI
+370 GFGANADMI

-472 QGEYF
+472 QGEYYF
-477 YSIISEDMV
+477 SIISEDMV

-494 KALDVDTAV
+494 KALDVDIPV

-509 PMFSIDEGWTEFRAA
+509 PMFSIDEGWTGFRAA
-524 LEDGVSKGIVFK
+524 LEDGVQKGIVFK
-536 GANVSELA
+536 GNSVKELA
-544 ANMGIDAESLEKT
+544 ENMGVDAETLEKT
-557 LADYNASCENGT
+557 LADYNASCEKGV

-584 EGTLYAVKARP
+584 DGVLYAVKARP

-627 NDVAEMFNNSY
+627 NDVAEMYNNSY
-638 PLVEGVTMMNA
+638 PLVEGVSMMNA
-649 LSGGRICG
+649 LTGGRICG
-657 EEAALY
+657 EEAANY
-663 AKG
+663 VKG

>member
-1 MKRKIISTVL
+1 MKRELISAALV
-11 IAGMVM
+11 AGMVM
-17 TGCSAT
+17 TGCGAT
-23 GTPEATTASATEAT
+23 TTPEATTAAQNTETTAEQTTSEAAAEKTEETTEAGK
-37 TASATEAVTE
+37 AEAG
-47 AIGETTL
+47 AGL
-54 TETSE
+54 T
-59 ETSADSAQAGGDLK
+59 
-73 DGSYD
+73 DGSYE
-78 ITVDGRNGKMTVTT
+78 ITVDGRNGKLTVTT
-92 VIKDGAIAEVKIG
+92 EIKDGKIAQVKVG

-110 PEVATTALEQLPQA
+110 PEVAAAALEQIPEA
-124 IVDAGTPFVDA
+124 IVSAGSPAVDA
-135 VTGATITSDAI
+135 VTGATITSEAI
-146 MEAVKGAITAAGG
+146 MEAVKQAITAAGG
-159 NPDSFS
+159 DPENFTASE
-165 KDTGANKSTEVKEL
+165 TAKSTEVKDL
-179 EADVVVVGAGAA
+179 KADVVVVGAGAT

-199 QQNGANVILLEKAAT
+199 QQAGADVILLEKAAT

-228 DSKDQQEAGVAG
+228 DSKEQEKAGVAG

-266 ISNRSG
+266 IANRSG
-272 ETIDWLEENGMEFTF
+272 ETIDWLQENGMEFTF

-311 AGYYTTLIDKFTEA
+311 LGYYTKLVDKFKA
-325 GGQVYFET
+325 DGGQVFFET

-339 AENDAITGVIATA
+339 AEDDRITGVVATA
-352 KDGTTY
+352 KDGTKY
-358 DISCKAVVLGTG
+358 EISCDAVVLGTG
-370 GFGANAEMI
+370 GFGANADMI

-472 QGEYF
+472 QGEYYF
-477 YSIISEDMV
+477 SIISEDMV

-494 KALDVDTAV
+494 KALDVDIPV

-509 PMFSIDEGWTEFRAA
+509 PMFSIDEGWTGFRAA
-524 LEDGVSKGIVFK
+524 LEDGVQKGIVFK
-536 GANVSELA
+536 GNSVKELA
-544 ANMGIDAESLEKT
+544 ENMGVDAETLEKT
-557 LADYNASCENGT
+557 LADYNASCEKGV

-584 EGTLYAVKARP
+584 DGVLYAVKARP

-627 NDVAEMFNNSY
+627 NDVAEMYNNSY

-649 LSGGRICG
+649 LTGGRICG
-657 EEAALY
+657 EEAANY
-663 AKG
+663 VKG

>member
-1 MKRKIISTVL
+1 MKYGRNIMKRKIISTVL

-23 GTPEATTASATEAT
+23 GTPEATTASATEA
-37 TASATEAVTE
+37 ATEA
-47 AIGETTL
+47 ASETTAAA
-54 TETSE
+54 ETSE
-59 ETSADSAQAGGDLK
+59 ETQADGTEAGGDLK

-92 VIKDGAIAEVKIG
+92 VIKDGAIAEVTIG

-110 PEVATTALEQLPQA
+110 PEVATTALEQLPKA

-179 EADVVVVGAGAA
+179 EADVVVVGAGAT

-544 ANMGIDAESLEKT
+544 ANMGVDAETLEKT
-557 LADYNASCENGT
+557 LADYNASCENGA

>member
-1 MKRKIISTVL
+1 MKYGRNIMKRKIISTVL

-23 GTPEATTASATEAT
+23 GTPEATTASATEA
-37 TASATEAVTE
+37 ATEA
-47 AIGETTL
+47 AGETTAAA
-54 TETSE
+54 ETSE
-59 ETSADSAQAGGDLK
+59 ETQADGTEAGGDLK

-179 EADVVVVGAGAA
+179 EADVVVVGAGAT

-339 AENDAITGVIATA
+339 SENDAITGVIATA

-544 ANMGIDAESLEKT
+544 ANMGIDAETLEKT
-557 LADYNASCENGT
+557 LADYNDSCENGV

-584 EGTLYAVKARP
+584 NGTLYAVKARP

>member
-1 MKRKIISTVL
+1 MKYGRNIMKRKIISTVL

-17 TGCSAT
+17 TGCAAT
-23 GTPEATTASATEAT
+23 GTPEATTASATEA
-37 TASATEAVTE
+37 ATEA
-47 AIGETTL
+47 AGETTAAA
-54 TETSE
+54 ETSE
-59 ETSADSAQAGGDLK
+59 ETQADGTEAGGDLK

-179 EADVVVVGAGAA
+179 EADVVVVGAGAT

-557 LADYNASCENGT
+557 LADYNASCENGA

>member
-23 GTPEATTASATEAT
+23 GTPEATTASATEA
-37 TASATEAVTE
+37 VTE
-47 AIGETTL
+47 AIGETTV

-179 EADVVVVGAGAA
+179 EADVVVVGAGAT

-311 AGYYTTLIDKFTEA
+311 AGYYTTLIDKFTEV

-557 LADYNASCENGT
+557 LADYNASCENGA

>member
-17 TGCSAT
+17 TGCAAT
-23 GTPEATTASATEAT
+23 GTPEATTASATEA
-37 TASATEAVTE
+37 ATEA
-47 AIGETTL
+47 AGETTAAA
-54 TETSE
+54 ETSE
-59 ETSADSAQAGGDLK
+59 ETQADGTEAGGDLK

-179 EADVVVVGAGAA
+179 EADVVVVGAGAT

-557 LADYNASCENGT
+557 LADYNASCENGA

>member
-1 MKRKIISTVL
+1 MKYGRNIMKRKIISTVL

-23 GTPEATTASATEAT
+23 GTPEATTASATEA
-37 TASATEAVTE
+37 ATEA
-47 AIGETTL
+47 AGETTAAA
-54 TETSE
+54 ETSE
-59 ETSADSAQAGGDLK
+59 ETQADGTEAGGDLK

-92 VIKDGAIAEVKIG
+92 VIKDGAIAEVTIG

-110 PEVATTALEQLPQA
+110 PEVATTALEQLPKA

-179 EADVVVVGAGAA
+179 EADVVVVGAGAT

-544 ANMGIDAESLEKT
+544 ANMGIDAETLEKT
-557 LADYNASCENGT
+557 LADYNASCENGV

-584 EGTLYAVKARP
+584 NGTLYAVKARP